1 MCIFPESNRLK
12 FWSHSITD
20 QNGPKGNPIKTNF
33 NVFQIQK
40 YEYHKQISKSRWKN
54 GVICLVSFFPSQVM
68 IFKLPK
74 TVHFCKFVLT
84 SPWNLNLKQFIYIYL
99 KNSMFYRGLS
109 NSSRDIENKVANEVK
124 KQKFNEIQHL
134 QTLIS
139 SKIYVIAK

>member
-1 MCIFPESNRLK
+1 MCMFPESNRLK

-84 SPWNLNLKQFIYIYL
+84 SPWNLNLKLFIYIYL

-109 NSSRDIENKVANEVK
+109 NSSRDIENKVSNEVK
-124 KQKFNEIQHL
+124 QQKFNEIQHL